1 MIRALLLATGFATAL
16 TGAALAQQEQT
27 GGVYVDPAQ
36 AETLRRNSR
45 ITAQRAAEMERKA
58 LEAAAATERDE
69 KRIVEIEKE
78 IVELENTVSEN
89 RARLVALANE
99 EAGATEALRIRRRQ
113 NAAAF
118 SAMVALSKANAPEL
132 VAYGGD
138 PLRAARGASA
148 LAGLREALEIDARAT
163 LERVARIEDLRLQ
176 TEAAREETKESIE
189 ALRKRERELWVL
201 VGKRKELQRET
212 MEHAE
217 SLKQEAE
224 DLTQQAQRLQR
235 LTQRSPTPPPKPVR
249 QAQVLPAQRML
260 PPPRPLHEARGQFLW
275 PVTGG
280 EVAQEFDQAAT
291 GNEALGMVFDAK
303 PYALVYAPWDGT
315 LSYAG
320 PVNSFGL
327 VAVVDIGE
335 GYQIVLAGLSD
346 LIRKKGDVVQRGEPI
361 GTLTGPISE
370 SEEFLADQSALSADA
385 VASLYLQM
393 RKQGNPIDPG
403 VWFGP
408 SGGQMIRKVESP

>member
-1 MIRALLLATGFATAL
+1 
-16 TGAALAQQEQT
+16 
-27 GGVYVDPAQ
+27 
-36 AETLRRNSR
+36 
-45 ITAQRAAEMERKA
+45 
-58 LEAAAATERDE
+58 
-69 KRIVEIEKE
+69 
-78 IVELENTVSEN
+78 
-89 RARLVALANE
+89 
-99 EAGATEALRIRRRQ
+99 
-113 NAAAF
+113 
-118 SAMVALSKANAPEL
+118 MVALSKANAPEL

>member
-1 MIRALLLATGFATAL
+1 MTMTRILLIAALCALGIASAATA
-16 TGAALAQQEQT
+16 QQ

-36 AETLRRNSR
+36 AEKLLRNSR
-45 ITAQRAAEMERKA
+45 INTQRAAEMEKKA
-58 LEAAAATERDE
+58 LETAEETKRDE
-69 KRIVEIEKE
+69 KRIEEIEKE
-78 IVELENTVSEN
+78 IIQLEAEVSDS
-89 RARLVALANE
+89 RAELVALANE
-99 EAGATEALRIRRRQ
+99 EAGATEALRVRRRQ
-113 NAAAF
+113 NGAAF
-118 SAMVALSKANAPEL
+118 SAMIALSKSNAPEL

-148 LAGLREALEIDARAT
+148 LAGLREALETDARAT
-163 LERVARIEDLRLQ
+163 LARVARIEDLRLQ
-176 TEAAREETKESIE
+176 TEGAREATKESIE
-189 ALRKRERELWVL
+189 ALRDRERELWVL

-212 MEHAE
+212 VERAVA
-217 SLKQEAE
+217 LKQEAT
-224 DLTQQAQRLQR
+224 DLTAQAKRLQH
-235 LTQRSPTPPPKPVR
+235 LTQRSPTPPQKPVR
-249 QAQVLPAQRML
+249 QAQVRPAQRML
-260 PPPRPLHEARGQFLW
+260 PPPRPLLEARGQFLW

-280 EVAQEFDQAAT
+280 EVAQEFDQAGT

-303 PYALVYAPWDGT
+303 PYALVYAPWHGT

-327 VAVVDIGE
+327 VTVIDIGE
-335 GYQIVLAGLSD
+335 EYQIVLAGLSD

-370 SEEFLADQSALSADA
+370 SEEFLADQSALSANA
-385 VASLYLQM
+385 IASLYLQM
-393 RKQGNPIDPG
+393 RRQGKPIDPG